1 MRETNLS
8 VIPSSVHF
16 SSVAQLCP
24 TLRRHELQ
32 HARPPCP
39 SPTPGVPPNL
49 RPSSRWCHPAIS
61 SPVIPFSSCPQSLPA
76 SESFPMSQL
85 FAWGGQ
91 STGVSALVSFLPK
104 NTQGWSPSEWTGWIS
119 LQSFSLSWNQRLHFI
134 KLSFLWKSKQCFLEG
149 SAETHKVWVHNWKS
163 HSKSKTTELQKQHRV
178 CTEQCSSQ
186 WNSGA
191 EDSVQLEYTKTPK
204 VQSGSKILS
213 GVMLLKNKFRIKNNY
228 S

>member
-1 MRETNLS
+1 MYMLSLS
-8 VIPSSVHF
+8 VLSDSLKPYRLQPARILSLWNSSGTSTRAVCHFVLQGIFLIQGSNSLLLHLLLWLADSLPLYHLGNPKTFISSVQF
-16 SSVAQLCP
+16 SHSVVSNS
-24 TLRRHELQ
+24 LRPQESQ

-39 SPTPGVPPNL
+39 SPTPGVHSDL

-119 LQSFSLSWNQRLHFI
+119 LQSKGLSRVFSN
-134 KLSFLWKSKQCFLEG
+134 
-149 SAETHKVWVHNWKS
+149 
-163 HSKSKTTELQKQHRV
+163 TTVQKH
-178 CTEQCSSQ
+178 
-186 WNSGA
+186 
-191 EDSVQLEYTKTPK
+191 
-204 VQSGSKILS
+204 
-213 GVMLLKNKFRIKNNY
+213 
-228 S
+228 